1 MVVYRRGG
9 RRRYVLALLLLTAIT
24 LVTLDS
30 RSGDSGPLGVIGRAA
45 HEVVSPVARGVH
57 AVTEPVGDWF
67 DGITSAGSLKRE
79 NDELRA
85 DLAEA
90 ESKIRRGDAALQ
102 ANRRYKE
109 LLELPIPEDTEAIT
123 ANVIL
128 GPSGNYEST
137 ITIDKGSGS
146 GIAEGMPVV
155 AAEGLVGRV
164 VEVWGSGAK
173 VLLLTDPHSGVSV
186 RMVRPRLIGEAE
198 GRAGRENL
206 VLDLVEPTAD
216 ASAAAAT
223 TSTTS
228 TTVAGEATTSSV
240 ATTSGAAPASTTTST
255 TVPAAVGFDVV
266 LGDDAVTSGLEG
278 SVYPPGILV
287 GEVLSIDSEAGTK
300 LHRVVLQPFV
310 DFSRIEV
317 VRVLRWTP
325 PPAPPGGG

>member
-9 RRRYVLALLLLTAIT
+9 RRRYVLALLLLSAIT

-30 RSGDSGPLGVIGRAA
+30 RSGDSGPLGVLGRAA
-45 HEVVSPVARGVH
+45 HEVVSPVGRGVH

-90 ESKIRRGDAALQ
+90 ESKIQRGDAALQ
-102 ANRRYKE
+102 ENRQYKE

-137 ITIDKGSGS
+137 ITIDKGSDS

-164 VEVWGSGAK
+164 VEVWRSGAK

-186 RMVRPRLIGEAE
+186 RMGRPRLMGAAL
-198 GRAGRENL
+198 GGAGRYNL
-206 VLDLVEPTAD
+206 DMDLVSPPAD
-216 ASAAAAT
+216 GSAAVA
-223 TSTTS
+223 TTS
-228 TTVAGEATTSSV
+228 TTVAGDATTSSV
-240 ATTSGAAPASTTTST
+240 ATTSGAGAASTTTT
-255 TVPAAVGFDVV
+255 TAPTAVGFDVV
-266 LGDDAVTSGLEG
+266 VGDDAVTSGLEG
-278 SVYPPGILV
+278 SIYPPGILV
-287 GEVLSIDSEAGTK
+287 GEVLSIDSDAGTK

-325 PPAPPGGG
+325 PPPPPDGG